1 MNKISLAIAGL
12 LVAAS
17 PVFAVSAADEE
28 DGGQLA
34 FVAAGRDFT
43 LTVPAGYC
51 RPRGADIA
59 RARAVAAVDSINFT
73 PVDLQKCGT
82 VGSDYVLLKYPRT
95 GGSFAMTRPEFLALL
110 KAEFE
115 GPNGMEG
122 LAEGAAQANSD
133 IAEASGGSMK
143 VEMPDYGYSGQDDV
157 CVYMS
162 GAVAVTSDTGTRNGI
177 AASCITLIDGQ
188 NMVVHVYDFAQSSGI
203 AALKARSAAV
213 ARSIQPQ

>member
-17 PVFAVSAADEE
+17 PVFAVSTADEE
-28 DGGQLA
+28 DGEQLA

-143 VEMPDYGYSGQDDV
+143 SAISPARHWSASQ
-157 CVYMS
+157 
-162 GAVAVTSDTGTRNGI
+162 AQ
-177 AASCITLIDGQ
+177 AAFMETASEGR
-188 NMVVHVYDFAQSSGI
+188 G
-203 AALKARSAAV
+203 RSRV
-213 ARSIQPQ
+213 RSTCASISRSRMWL